1 MLGLVGTKKGMTR
14 VFKDD
19 GRSIPVTVVEVFN
32 SKIVQR
38 KTQESDGYFAIQVS
52 YGKRKKVSKSN
63 EKKFKDNGTDKGYLT
78 EFNLSEDEFNE
89 IASLNEI
96 SLKSLQNPKVVDVLG
111 VSKGKGFAGVVK
123 RHNFK
128 TQDATHGNSLSHRA
142 PGSIGQC
149 QFPGRVFKGKKMS
162 GQMGN
167 KNVTIQNLEI
177 DSIDLEDNL
186 ILIQGSIPGSV
197 GSIVKILPSIKN
209 QDEKFTLASG
219 DNIDPKD
226 EPKEA
231 AAPEEAPEEAP
242 KEEPKEAAAPE
253 EAPKEEPKEEPK
265 EAAAPEEAPKEEPK
279 EEPKDNK

>member
-1 MLGLVGTKKGMTR
+1 
-14 VFKDD
+14 
-19 GRSIPVTVVEVFN
+19 
-32 SKIVQR
+32 
-38 KTQESDGYFAIQVS
+38 
-52 YGKRKKVSKSN
+52 
-63 EKKFKDNGTDKGYLT
+63 
-78 EFNLSEDEFNE
+78 
-89 IASLNEI
+89 
-96 SLKSLQNPKVVDVLG
+96 
-111 VSKGKGFAGVVK
+111 
-123 RHNFK
+123 
-128 TQDATHGNSLSHRA
+128 
-142 PGSIGQC
+142 
-149 QFPGRVFKGKKMS
+149 MS

-219 DNIDPKD
+219 DNIDPKE

-231 AAPEEAPEEAP
+231 AAPEEAP

-265 EAAAPEEAPKEEPK
+265 
-279 EEPKDNK
+279 DNK

>member
-63 EKKFKDNGTDKGYLT
+63 EKKFKDNGTDNGYLT

-219 DNIDPKD
+219 DNINPEEAPKE

-231 AAPEEAPEEAP
+231 AAPEETP

-253 EAPKEEPKEEPK
+253 EAPKEEPK
-265 EAAAPEEAPKEEPK
+265 
-279 EEPKDNK
+279 DNK

>member
-1 MLGLVGTKKGMTR
+1 MEKERKSQKAMKK
-14 VFKDD
+14 
-19 GRSIPVTVVEVFN
+19 S
-32 SKIVQR
+32 SKIMAQIR
-38 KTQESDGYFAIQVS
+38 AT
-52 YGKRKKVSKSN
+52 
-63 EKKFKDNGTDKGYLT
+63 LT

-128 TQDATHGNSLSHRA
+128 LQDATHGNSLSHRA

-177 DSIDLEDNL
+177 DSVDLEDNL

-209 QDEKFTLASG
+209 KDEKFTLASG
-219 DNIDPKD
+219 DNIDLLTRRSSGRSSKRR
-226 EPKEA
+226 A
-231 AAPEEAPEEAP
+231 
-242 KEEPKEAAAPE
+242 
-253 EAPKEEPKEEPK
+253 
-265 EAAAPEEAPKEEPK
+265 
-279 EEPKDNK
+279 